1 MIDFARGL
9 QQQNLRNQSFVAPAV
24 NCFNRSGFSSANYFK
39 ISFNNLVRTYLR
51 EILELLKIWSFAYC
65 LIARQETLNQIYPT
79 SSQSKI
85 AYVNI
90 FQSFINLLFR
100 ISWVKLRPVF
110 TKSTLLN
117 G

>member
-9 QQQNLRNQSFVAPAV
+9 QQQNLRNQSFVAPVV

-51 EILELLKIWSFAYC
+51 EILELLNIWGFAYC
-65 LIARQETLNQIYPT
+65 LIARHETLNQIYPT

-85 AYVNI
+85 IYVNI
-90 FQSFINLLFR
+90 FQSLRDFGVCMR
-100 ISWVKLRPVF
+100 IVHFKFHKP
-110 TKSTLLN
+110 TI
-117 G
+117 